1 MKKNFDDIDID
12 GDGTL
17 TKREL
22 RIVLKNFGANLPQSE
37 INEWIERADTNGDG
51 VIDFDEFVAA
61 YIQREDKKLIAQLS
75 YQ

>member
-22 RIVLKNFGANLPQSE
+22 RIVLKNYGTKKSE
-37 INEWIERADTNGDG
+37 IDAWVERADTNGDG
-51 VIDFDEFVAA
+51 VIDFNEFLSA
-61 YIQREDKKLIAQLS
+61 YI
-75 YQ
+75 

>member
-22 RIVLKNFGANLPQSE
+22 RIVLRNYGTKKSE
-37 INEWIERADTNGDG
+37 IDAWVERADTNGDG
-51 VIDFDEFVAA
+51 VIDFNEFLSA
-61 YIQREDKKLIAQLS
+61 YI
-75 YQ
+75 

>member
-22 RIVLKNFGANLPQSE
+22 RIVLKNYGTKKSE
-37 INEWIERADTNGDG
+37 IDAWVERADTNGDG
-51 VIDFDEFVAA
+51 VIDFNEFLSA
-61 YIQREDKKLIAQLS
+61 YIQKEDKKLAA
-75 YQ
+75 